1 MDTPVFGESREPRD
15 FEDWERSLESYFRFF
30 EITEDD
36 VRTAFA
42 ETRLGK
48 EAQIFWVNEVTAA
61 RARRDPPLTWADMTS
76 RLRNKYVPT
85 HHQTHL
91 LLHWLDLKQGRRK
104 VRDYIT
110 EFEECRMRCRTV
122 ESPEQQIVY
131 FVRGLKPELGAKV
144 LELNPMTVDQA
155 YRIVEDNEYI
165 LEKAATM
172 TISSVVR
179 TTTTTASATRTSST
193 STGWP
198 RNPTPALRGADTA
211 PPAPATTTPTPTTSA
226 STMASTA
233 RAPPRAPANM
243 KCFKCQGF
251 GHRASECVSLFYV
264 DVMGNQIDSPTQDSE
279 VDVYQGDCPDDED
292 EDSQAFTGIIVISPA
307 SPPPSATAPHL
318 PLVNIRVRPDLPVP
332 SSPSPADT
340 CPPTDAPASTD
351 TSGPPEVSPVPP
363 ATLSGTPATR
373 TLAPTP
379 SATPTL
385 PTDDATPTAAE
396 LVQRSSVFYIYLRI
410 GDRSCKLIVDSG
422 SCINVVSADSVA
434 KLGLTL
440 VPHPAPYFVSWIDAS
455 TLPVTHQCAIPM
467 KVSTY
472 EDTVICDVLPMRIGN
487 IILGRPWLFDHA
499 VRLEGRPN
507 TISFMFRGRQLL
519 WYPSVR
525 ASTRVAPATPP
536 TEVISAGS
544 PGARKPKK
552 PTPAPKHPIVTN
564 GCIFIR
570 ELEASPE
577 DTPICFALTFDI
589 PSVDPLPPSDAPEL
603 AELMTEFSDVFP
615 GELPDELPPM
625 RSIQHVID
633 LIPGASLP
641 NLPHYRMDP
650 VKYEEL
656 HRQVTE
662 LLTKGLIRESMS
674 PCAVPALL
682 APKKDGTWRMCC
694 DSRAINRITVKYRF
708 PIPRVQDLFDQMA
721 GATIFSKIDL
731 RSGYHQVRI
740 RPGDEWKT
748 AFKIKDGLFEWNV
761 MPFGLSNAPSTF
773 QRLMNEVLRP
783 FIGRFVVVY
792 FDDILVYSRSRTDHL
807 QHLRDVCAA
816 LLREKLYAHPKKCS
830 FFTAE
835 VSFLGFILSARGV
848 AADPAKVS
856 AITTWP
862 PLRDVH
868 DVRSFIGLA
877 TFYRRFV
884 PNFSGVAA
892 PITDLIRLEKF
903 EWTKAAERAFEELKR
918 LMTEAPVLRL
928 PDFERVFEVACDASG
943 VGIGGVL
950 SQEGHPVEY
959 FSEKLDDTKR
969 RYDNYDRE
977 FYALVQSLR
986 HWRHYLLPKEFVLYS
1001 DHSALRHLQ
1010 DQRKVS
1016 DRHSRWIEYLQD
1028 YTFVIRHKK
1037 GKDNVVADAL
1047 SRRPHV
1053 LHMMQVRVLGFEQ
1066 MVDAYADCPDFGKL
1080 YSLASSGPSPE
1091 CRDFCISEG
1100 YLFRGKRL
1108 CVPRTSIRDFLIW
1121 ETHAGGLSGHHG
1133 VNKTIQA
1140 LEYQFF
1146 WPSLKRDV
1154 GRIVS
1159 RCLTCSRAKMTKQNA
1174 GLYLPLPV
1182 PARPWDDVSLD
1193 FVLGLPRTSHRHDS
1207 VMVVVDKFSKMAHFV
1222 PCSKTADASRVATLF
1237 FDEIVKLHGLPR
1249 SLVSDRDVRFTSY
1262 FWKTLWILLGT
1273 KLKFSSAYHPQ
1284 TDGQTEVVNRSLGS
1298 LLRSIIGDNVRTWD
1312 RVLPRAEFA
1321 YNSSVSRTTGR
1332 TPFEIVYGQIPR
1344 RPLDLA
1350 PVDPHT
1356 RTSAEGISF
1365 AQYMSDMHH
1374 DIHSRIVSQ
1383 NEKYKA
1389 NADVGRRF
1397 VSFSEGELVMV
1408 RLRPERHL
1416 PGVAAKLHARSAGP
1430 FPIVRVINENAYV
1443 VGIPSD
1449 WGMSSTFNVCDLVR
1463 YLPMSDPIRD
1473 LEPHTLPGQMSDVIE
1488 RPSPS
1493 PPVSSPPRHERVE
1506 SVLREVIHAAE
1517 GRVGRKFL
1525 VRWQDRPATEDAWIS
1540 EEDLQRLRPELI
1552 EPLDEILGSNSSES
1566 SSSHPGR
1573 MMEDHAHDQATARAE
1588 PDGAR
1593 VLPRR
1598 STRADARDPGF
1609 KYTA

>member
-1 MDTPVFGESREPRD
+1 MGDASRRKEDLRRLIQKNTRMDTPVFDGSREPRD

-165 LEKAATM
+165 LEKASTM
-172 TISSVVR
+172 TISSAAR
-179 TTTTTASATRTSST
+179 TTTTAASAARTSST

-211 PPAPATTTPTPTTSA
+211 PQAPATTTPTPTTSA

-264 DVMGNQIDSPTQDSE
+264 DVMGNQVDSPAQDSE

-307 SPPPSATAPHL
+307 TPPPSATAPHL
-318 PLVNIRVRPDLPVP
+318 PLVNIRVRPDLTAP
-332 SSPSPADT
+332 SLPSPADT
-340 CPPTDAPASTD
+340 CSLTDAPATTD
-351 TSGPPEVSPVPP
+351 ISGSPDVPPVPP
-363 ATLSGTPATR
+363 ATHTVASTPPAT
-373 TLAPTP
+373 
-379 SATPTL
+379 STL
-385 PTDDATPTAAE
+385 PTDVATPTAAE
-396 LVQRSSVFYIYLRI
+396 LVQRTSVFYIYLRI

-440 VPHPAPYFVSWIDAS
+440 VPHPAPYF
-455 TLPVTHQCAIPM
+455 
-467 KVSTY
+467 
-472 EDTVICDVLPMRIGN
+472 
-487 IILGRPWLFDHA
+487 
-499 VRLEGRPN
+499 
-507 TISFMFRGRQLL
+507 
-519 WYPSVR
+519 
-525 ASTRVAPATPP
+525 
-536 TEVISAGS
+536 
-544 PGARKPKK
+544 
-552 PTPAPKHPIVTN
+552 
-564 GCIFIR
+564 
-570 ELEASPE
+570 
-577 DTPICFALTFDI
+577 
-589 PSVDPLPPSDAPEL
+589 
-603 AELMTEFSDVFP
+603 
-615 GELPDELPPM
+615 
-625 RSIQHVID
+625 
-633 LIPGASLP
+633 
-641 NLPHYRMDP
+641 
-650 VKYEEL
+650 
-656 HRQVTE
+656 
-662 LLTKGLIRESMS
+662 
-674 PCAVPALL
+674 
-682 APKKDGTWRMCC
+682 
-694 DSRAINRITVKYRF
+694 
-708 PIPRVQDLFDQMA
+708 
-721 GATIFSKIDL
+721 
-731 RSGYHQVRI
+731 
-740 RPGDEWKT
+740 
-748 AFKIKDGLFEWNV
+748 
-761 MPFGLSNAPSTF
+761 
-773 QRLMNEVLRP
+773 
-783 FIGRFVVVY
+783 
-792 FDDILVYSRSRTDHL
+792 
-807 QHLRDVCAA
+807 
-816 LLREKLYAHPKKCS
+816 
-830 FFTAE
+830 
-835 VSFLGFILSARGV
+835 
-848 AADPAKVS
+848 
-856 AITTWP
+856 
-862 PLRDVH
+862 
-868 DVRSFIGLA
+868 
-877 TFYRRFV
+877 
-884 PNFSGVAA
+884 
-892 PITDLIRLEKF
+892 
-903 EWTKAAERAFEELKR
+903 
-918 LMTEAPVLRL
+918 
-928 PDFERVFEVACDASG
+928 
-943 VGIGGVL
+943 
-950 SQEGHPVEY
+950 
-959 FSEKLDDTKR
+959 
-969 RYDNYDRE
+969 
-977 FYALVQSLR
+977 
-986 HWRHYLLPKEFVLYS
+986 
-1001 DHSALRHLQ
+1001 
-1010 DQRKVS
+1010 
-1016 DRHSRWIEYLQD
+1016 
-1028 YTFVIRHKK
+1028 
-1037 GKDNVVADAL
+1037 
-1047 SRRPHV
+1047 
-1053 LHMMQVRVLGFEQ
+1053 
-1066 MVDAYADCPDFGKL
+1066 
-1080 YSLASSGPSPE
+1080 
-1091 CRDFCISEG
+1091 
-1100 YLFRGKRL
+1100 RGKRL

-1146 WPSLKRDV
+1146 GPSLKRDV

-1193 FVLGLPRTSHRHDS
+1193 FVLGLPRTSRRHDS
-1207 VMVVVDKFSKMAHFV
+1207 VMVVVDRFSKMAHFV

-1237 FDEIVKLHGLPR
+1237 FDEIVRLHGLPR

-1389 NADVGRRF
+1389 NADVGRRS

-1408 RLRPERHL
+1408 RLRPERNL
-1416 PGVAAKLHARSAGP
+1416 PGVAAKLHARTAGP

-1473 LEPHTLPGQMSDVIE
+1473 LEPHTPSGQMSDVIE
-1488 RPSPS
+1488 RPLPS